1 MLENI
6 GVSKSLSN
14 PDDAADSAGKQQQS
28 DEAAPVKPQITVRQ
42 AQRIHAPARNMI
54 ISMAVMIAILIPI
67 LWLAPQ
73 LTNTKNYYEPRVD
86 LPAIAV
92 QASQAA
98 GYPVAAPEL
107 EGWTYN
113 FARWN
118 SNQPDGVD
126 FWNTGMLTAQQQY
139 IELIQA
145 KDANPT
151 WVAQKTQNAPVSET
165 RHIAGLDWEVRVFTD
180 QKDASTKTYYIGKLS
195 SSTLIL
201 AGQADPEVFEQ
212 LAQAVLTYNKNPTY
226 TPAPSQSGTSGIL

>member
-126 FWNTGMLTAQQQY
+126 FL
-139 IELIQA
+139 EHRH
-145 KDANPT
+145 ANC
-151 WVAQKTQNAPVSET
+151 
-165 RHIAGLDWEVRVFTD
+165 
-180 QKDASTKTYYIGKLS
+180 
-195 SSTLIL
+195 
-201 AGQADPEVFEQ
+201 
-212 LAQAVLTYNKNPTY
+212 
-226 TPAPSQSGTSGIL
+226 PATIY